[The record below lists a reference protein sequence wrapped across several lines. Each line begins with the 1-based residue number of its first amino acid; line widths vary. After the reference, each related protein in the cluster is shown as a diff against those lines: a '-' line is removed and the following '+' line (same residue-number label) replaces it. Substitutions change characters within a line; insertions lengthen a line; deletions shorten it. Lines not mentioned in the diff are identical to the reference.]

1 MTDLATYVSALA
13 ETWEGLESAVT
24 GLSPAD
30 WDRPTDL
37 PGWSVKDNVSHVVG
51 VELVL
56 LGEPYPSSHVLPE
69 SMPHVRNEVGRYM
82 EVPVDLRRA
91 LPGESVLAELRDVT
105 ERRLKMLR
113 VLDESN
119 ADDEVRGFLGRPT
132 RLRHLLGLRAFDCWA
147 HEQDVRRAL
156 GLPRS
161 LSGTAADVSRR
172 RLLLALTGLAEDVPE
187 VAGKTVVIAT
197 TGALASAATL
207 TYADPPSYVEGDTEV
222 SDVLV
227 RADFETV
234 MLLGTGRV
242 PYTRGLVSISGDV
255 ALGEALVRNFAVTP

>member
-1 MTDLATYVSALA
+1 MTDVATYVSALA
-13 ETWEGLESAVT
+13 ETWAGLESAVT

-51 VELVL
+51 LELLL
-56 LGEPYPSSHVLPE
+56 LGEPYPDHVLPE
-69 SMPHVRNEVGRYM
+69 SLPHVRSEAGRFM
-82 EVPVDLRRA
+82 EVAVDLRRPV
-91 LPGESVLAELRDVT
+91 PGESVLAELRDVT
-105 ERRLKMLR
+105 ERRLKALR
-113 VLDESN
+113 ALDESN
-119 ADDEVRGFLGRPT
+119 ADDEVRGFMGRPT

-161 LSGTAADVSRR
+161 LSGTAAEVSRR
-172 RLLLALTGLAEDVPE
+172 RLLLALTSLAEDVPD

-197 TGALASAATL
+197 TGALASVATL
-207 TYADPPSYVEGDTEV
+207 TYGDPPSYVEGDTEV
-222 SDVLV
+222 CDVVV
-227 RADFETV
+227 RADFETF

-242 PYTRGLVSISGDV
+242 PYTSGLVSISGDV